1 MRFRF
6 LALAAVLVAALS
18 IGVAAAVGS
27 KSSGEGVLFA
37 TLDGKSEVSA
47 QTGKKGAGD
56 PDGRGGFTAV
66 IDGTRF
72 CYGLTVDN
80 ISPPTAAHVHVGQ
93 PNEAGPVVIPL
104 TPPESGDPGSSS
116 GCTDTSPELAAAIE
130 KNPHKY
136 YVNVHTAD
144 FPGGAVRGQL
154 SKKK

>member
-6 LALAAVLVAALS
+6 LGAAVAAVATVALGV
-18 IGVAAAVGS
+18 GVAVGA
-27 KSSGEGVLFA
+27 KSGGHDGVLSA
-37 TLDGKSEVSA
+37 DMNGKKEVSA

-56 PDGRGGFTAV
+56 PDGAGGFTAV
-66 IDGTRF
+66 IDGTQF
-72 CYGLTVDN
+72 CYGITVKN
-80 ISPPTAAHVHVGQ
+80 ISPPTAAHIHIGQ

-104 TPPESGDPGSSS
+104 TPPSSGDPGASS
-116 GCTDTSPELAAAIE
+116 GCTSIAPDLAAAIA

-154 SKKK
+154 EKE